1 MSEDEQRNVSAE
13 YDGSCEDNKAE
24 ALANGA
30 SDVIVVGKWVDI
42 SAFHFIYTSK
52 TQLLGQ
58 MVNSDQQAG
67 MVK

>member
-30 SDVIVVGKWVDI
+30 SDVIVVGK
-42 SAFHFIYTSK
+42 
-52 TQLLGQ
+52 
-58 MVNSDQQAG
+58 
-67 MVK
+67 

>member
-1 MSEDEQRNVSAE
+1 MSDVSAE
-13 YDGSCEDNKAE
+13 YDGSCEDNRAE

-30 SDVIVVGKWVDI
+30 SDVIVIGKWVDI

-58 MVNSDQQAG
+58 MVNSDPQAG
-67 MVK
+67 TGK